1 MKKFTFE
8 QEYLYLEIEY
18 DSGAPPKKKP
28 ENIEEEN
35 RGIVIIDCLNGN
47 QEVKP

>member
-18 DSGAPPKKKP
+18 VSGAPPKKKI
-28 ENIEEEN
+28 EDSEEEN
-35 RGIVIIDCLNGN
+35 RGGLSLSTALMVMR
-47 QEVKP
+47 K

>member
-18 DSGAPPKKKP
+18 DSGAPPKKKI
-28 ENIEEEN
+28 EDSEEEK
-35 RGIVIIDCLNGN
+35 RGIIIIDCLNGN
-47 QEVKP
+47 EEVRP